1 MDCILVR
8 GNDDVVEKLD
18 ESETPSPT
26 RDAMRAQVCDSV
38 RVRVRVRVVETRV
51 LADVSI
57 RTLAASESASTD
69 DVRVRAHANA
79 ERPERRSKGVR
90 ERTPFGLRIEW
101 RDDDVFV
108 RVRRRRG
115 RDSQR
120 VRVRCGTKRQAHER
134 DAVAD

>member
-8 GNDDVVEKLD
+8 ANDDVVEKSD
-18 ESETPSPT
+18 ESETPTPT
-26 RDAMRAQVCDSV
+26 RDAMRAQVCDG
-38 RVRVRVRVVETRV
+38 VRVRVVETQV

-57 RTLAASESASTD
+57 RTLAASTD

-120 VRVRCGTKRQAHER
+120 VRVCCGTRRQAHER

>member
-1 MDCILVR
+1 MDCVLVR
-8 GNDDVVEKLD
+8 GNGDVVEKSD
-18 ESETPSPT
+18 ESETPTPT
-26 RDAMRAQVCDSV
+26 RDAMRAQVCGV

-69 DVRVRAHANA
+69 DVRVLAHANA
-79 ERPERRSKGVR
+79 ERPERRSQGVR
-90 ERTPFGLRIEW
+90 EQTPFGLRIER
-101 RDDDVFV
+101 RDDGVFV

-120 VRVRCGTKRQAHER
+120 VRVRCGTKRQTHER

>member
-1 MDCILVR
+1 MDCVLVR
-8 GNDDVVEKLD
+8 GNGDVVEKSD
-18 ESETPSPT
+18 ESETPTPT
-26 RDAMRAQVCDSV
+26 RDAMRARSDCV
-38 RVRVRVRVVETRV
+38 RVRVRVRVVETQV

-57 RTLAASESASTD
+57 RTLAASTD

-79 ERPERRSKGVR
+79 ERPERRSQGVR
-90 ERTPFGLRIEW
+90 ERTPFGLRIER
-101 RDDDVFV
+101 RDDGVFV

>member
-1 MDCILVR
+1 MDCVLVR
-8 GNDDVVEKLD
+8 GNGDVVEKSD
-18 ESETPSPT
+18 ESETPTPT
-26 RDAMRAQVCDSV
+26 RDAVRARSDG
-38 RVRVRVRVVETRV
+38 VRVRVVETQV

-57 RTLAASESASTD
+57 RTLAASTD

-79 ERPERRSKGVR
+79 ERPERRSQGVR
-90 ERTPFGLRIEW
+90 EQTPFGLRIER

>member
-1 MDCILVR
+1 MDCVLVR
-8 GNDDVVEKLD
+8 GNDDIVVPAD
-18 ESETPSPT
+18 ESETPTPT
-26 RDAMRAQVCDSV
+26 RDAVRARSDG
-38 RVRVRVRVVETRV
+38 VRVVETRV

-79 ERPERRSKGVR
+79 ERPERGSQGLR
-90 ERTPFGLRIEW
+90 ERTPFGLRIER
-101 RDDDVFV
+101 RDDGVFV
-108 RVRRRRG
+108 RIQRRRG

>member
-1 MDCILVR
+1 MDCVLVR
-8 GNDDVVEKLD
+8 GNDDVVEKSD
-18 ESETPSPT
+18 ESETPTPT
-26 RDAMRAQVCDSV
+26 RDAVRARSDG
-38 RVRVRVRVVETRV
+38 VRVRVVETRV

-79 ERPERRSKGVR
+79 EGPERRSQGVR
-90 ERTPFGLRIEW
+90 ERTPFGLRIER
-101 RDDDVFV
+101 RDDGVFV

>member
-8 GNDDVVEKLD
+8 GNGDVVEKSD
-18 ESETPSPT
+18 ESETPTPT
-26 RDAMRAQVCDSV
+26 RDAMRARSDC
-38 RVRVRVRVVETRV
+38 VRVRVVETRV

-57 RTLAASESASTD
+57 RTLAASTD

-90 ERTPFGLRIEW
+90 EQTPFGLRLER